1 MDSIQAIWLFLMK
14 TLYDWN
20 SFLVF
25 TLGIIISILLVLLG
39 EILKSV
45 RVWGVLLL
53 FLTIL
58 AGAGI
63 RHAEKNYTYVPDIDF
78 GKESFNQTCSNLKDA
93 NLRYLLDHQGL
104 DHEAIQHIQNG
115 EDLSNHNFKTADS
128 NPEPGAFVKQKSSV
142 TLSVTWADILSAI
155 SLTDT
160 DVETFD
166 AKAFYGDV
174 NYDEIYPYN
183 AYSIELSTL
192 PLGLRKWIDDA
203 EGRGLT
209 VYPTLAEKSIV
220 RTQLVNYFSGEIVDE
235 AACYLGDSITFPLVQ
250 RGIYYLIASCDGY
263 HLAVSEHLVRL
274 DYDDSLETRS
284 PYLELNFEKK
294 TNNYLPIFRI
304 CLQDAQG
311 NALSGVPVT
320 MRVVSEDDPTP
331 RAYRHSLYVT
341 DENGYI
347 SNREGDYLMPGG
359 ILDFQVCEGYVAQI
373 LLVDDEFISVP
384 QADGPEVCIIVE

>member
-1 MDSIQAIWLFLMK
+1 MDIIQAIWLFLMK

-25 TLGIIISILLVLLG
+25 TFGIIISILLVLLG

-45 RVWGVLLL
+45 RAWGVLLL

-58 AGAGI
+58 TGAGI

-78 GKESFNQTCSNLKDA
+78 GKESFDQTCSNLKDA
-93 NLRYLLDHQGL
+93 NLRYLLDQQGL
-104 DHEAIQHIQNG
+104 DHEAIQHLQNG
-115 EDLSNHNFKTADS
+115 EDLTNHNFKIAAS
-128 NPEPGAFVKQKSSV
+128 NPEPGAFVKQKSNV

-174 NYDEIYPYN
+174 NYDEMYPYN

-192 PLGLRKWIDDA
+192 PLGLKERVGDA
-203 EGRGLT
+203 EGMGFT
-209 VYPTLAEKSIV
+209 VHPSLAEKSIV
-220 RTQLVNYFSGEIVDE
+220 RTQLVDYFSGEIVDE

-250 RGIYYLIASCDGY
+250 KGVYYLIASCDGY
-263 HLAVSEHLVRL
+263 HLAVSKHLVRL
-274 DYDDSLETRS
+274 DCDHSLETH
-284 PYLELNFEKK
+284 PLYLELNFEK
-294 TNNYLPIFRI
+294 NYLPVFRI
-304 CLQDAQG
+304 YLQDAQG
-311 NALSGVPVT
+311 NALSGVPVS
-320 MRVVSEDDPTP
+320 MRVVSEDDPEP
-331 RAYRHSLYVT
+331 QSYSCPQYVT

-347 SNREGDYLMPGG
+347 SNREGEYLMPGG

-373 LLVDDEFISVP
+373 SLVDYEFISVP
-384 QADGPEVCIIVE
+384 QADGPEVCIIVK